1 MGQKFNT
8 VDETTSWRNF
18 TLDDRVYDLSHLDA
32 HWVEYLDDRD
42 EDNQVT
48 YKFIVTYGFHCF
60 TKESDDRSISSL
72 YHAPKESRHFNI
84 ERYYLSKYLPDIID
98 KLAEKTSLVVHAG
111 YRNYA
116 TVKVLDSNDIEVDYY
131 VVFKV
136 FREKK
141 KLRLHVLSAYPKEE
155 GLGKIKKVSFLIIAN
170 NLLKNTKLPSP

>member
-8 VDETTSWRNF
+8 VDEITSWKNF
-18 TLDDRVYDLSHLDA
+18 TLDDQVYDLSHLDA

-42 EDNQVT
+42 ENSQIT

-60 TKESDDRSISSL
+60 TKESDNQSFVSL

-84 ERYYLSKYLPDIID
+84 ERYHLSKYLPDIIE

-111 YRNYA
+111 YGNYA
-116 TVKVLDSNDIEVDYY
+116 TVRVLDSNNIEIEYY

-141 KLRLHVLSAYPKEE
+141 KLRLHVLSAYPKDE
-155 GLGKIKKVSFLIIAN
+155 GIGKIKKVNFLIIAN